1 LEEEISLL
9 ELGRIFYHFIQRRG
23 FLSNRIGSNDGAIFK
38 GKENMTGINET
49 REQIKNE
56 TLGKFL
62 YDISFKEGEKYY
74 LKKDAEGKEI
84 RVRARYTQRDM
95 YISEF
100 QNIWNKQADIL
111 KLKDKKIRT
120 SKTRYLKGNIN
131 NNRNKAKIAHYINEY
146 GKENVIIENNKVTT
160 YSEVPLKE
168 FFAGEIYYK
177 DGNLRFKSNESLLF
191 WQRPLRSQ
199 KNLLDNCR
207 FENELPVIMGNGKF
221 RKKNGEVIKRSKKPC
236 PLSHPEFELF
246 RAHQF
251 INNIK
256 FGKGNRLNEEQRQ
269 IILELINSK
278 DAGFKFDQI
287 PKKLNLTYE
296 KFNYDNDQKIA
307 GNPTIKKLKPL
318 FSAEIWEK
326 HYEEIWHC
334 FYFYDDNDLL
344 FEKLKKDFNLKT
356 DSVEKISNI
365 KLKEGYSNV
374 SLKAIRNILPFL
386 ENGHQYDRAVILGGV
401 KNAFSDRWDDFSE
414 FHEQIEKDV
423 IQILK
428 EENTDGSAIEK
439 IKDYLSEP
447 SNFYGFYKNDPYFS
461 HLYHHSQDIEK
472 KNKTKILPEVEN
484 LRNPIV
490 QQALNETR
498 RLVNSLLAHYRRDD
512 PDFSFERIHVEMG
525 RNLKNNKTKR
535 QELSRR
541 ISDNEKKNE
550 AARERL
556 AEFGLRPSREN
567 VQRYLLFDEIQK
579 HVSGPVQCPYTGKV
593 INLNDLLG
601 GENLVQIEHMIPFSV
616 SLDDSFGNKT
626 LCESN
631 FNRLKGERTPYEYY
645 EMNPDPKLWGTDSWD
660 AVSERAFKILPYYKA
675 KRFTAKKKFEKSQF
689 IERQLNDSRYISK
702 KAVELLSA
710 ICDDVKMLPGQV
722 TSELRHLWGIN
733 NILNP
738 VHGIENL
745 NAEVK
750 EEERHYYYVVTDE
763 NDKAISLQR
772 KENEK
777 PETDENQI
785 TITGD
790 VKNGKFFSKYLS
802 IKVETPE
809 LKDGKYW
816 IILNVSEPHSFQPVF
831 VSKPDADEDEVI
843 FKGRIENHFFNNDT
857 IGKRIKTDNE
867 DGSYWAK
874 FSIKNKEFKRAET
887 KGRIKTTGSKVA
899 LFGSIEDGT
908 FSSHIYQCKTNL
920 PDGKYWSI
928 LELDFDNVEFL
939 HAVKPRPE
947 TNEEQ
952 VLSYATVD
960 EDGLMVADIDPSYT
974 KNTQLNS
981 GRYYC
986 LFDVDSIKKEK
997 YRVENDPPELKKGEK
1012 LTEANVWVDEAT
1024 GEIKYD
1030 PKKNREDHRHHAIDA
1045 ITVALTEQGF
1055 LQRLSTHHALEK
1067 EKQRGINST
1076 EKFPEPWN
1084 GFNQD
1089 VQKAADAILVS
1100 HKKNSKVLT
1109 KVSKKIIKDGKT
1121 YLSKGYEA
1129 RGQLH
1134 KEFVFGN
1141 RKPQNQKEGFHIRKP
1156 ISDIKTNKHINK
1168 VVDPAIRD
1176 LILNH
1181 LKDNCGVDIS
1191 KSSFSVPKDA
1201 FFIDGEPRVFLPNR
1215 KGGEPVPVKKV
1226 RLRENIGN
1234 AVNLKS
1240 ERNQFVNPRNNHHVL
1255 IYKDEE
1261 ENYHEDVVTFWTVTE
1276 RQLQNQ
1282 SKYQMPEDGKE
1293 IVTTLEINDMF
1304 LLGLSDEEYESNKNN
1319 EQLLCKHLYRVQK
1332 FTSGDYYFRYHM
1344 ASTIDHPQ
1352 EKQQINSFG
1361 DGKNGWLTHNPIKVK
1376 INILGNIEKI

>member
-1 LEEEISLL
+1 
-9 ELGRIFYHFIQRRG
+9 
-23 FLSNRIGSNDGAIFK
+23 
-38 GKENMTGINET
+38 
-49 REQIKNE
+49 
-56 TLGKFL
+56 
-62 YDISFKEGEKYY
+62 
-74 LKKDAEGKEI
+74 
-84 RVRARYTQRDM
+84 M

-100 QNIWNKQADIL
+100 QKIWDNQAENL
-111 KLKDKKIRT
+111 NLENKKIRT

-131 NNRNKAKIAHYINEY
+131 NNRNNAKIAHYNNVY
-146 GKENVIIENNKVTT
+146 GKENVIIDKNKITT
-160 YSEVPLKE
+160 FSEVPLKE

-221 RKKNGEVIKRSKKPC
+221 RMKNGEMVKRSKKPC
-236 PLSHPEFELF
+236 PVSHPEFELF

-256 FGKGNRLNEEQRQ
+256 FGKGNKLNEEQRQ
-269 IILELINSK
+269 IVLDLINSK
-278 DAGFKFDQI
+278 DAGFKFEQI
-287 PKKLNLTYE
+287 PKRLNLTYE

-307 GNPTIKKLKPL
+307 GNPTIKKLEAL
-318 FSAEIWEK
+318 FPAKIWEK

-344 FEKLKKDFNLKT
+344 LEKLQKNFDLKAH
-356 DSVEKISNI
+356 DVEKISKI
-365 KLKEGYSNV
+365 KLQEGYSNV
-374 SLKAIRNILPFL
+374 SLKAIRNISPFL
-386 ENGHQYDRAVILGGV
+386 GKGYQYDRAVILGGV
-401 KNAFSDRWDDFSE
+401 KNAFGDRWTDFSE

-428 EENTDGSAIEK
+428 EENTEGEAIEK

-447 SNFYGFYKNDPYFS
+447 SNFYGFDKNDPHFS
-461 HLYHHSQDIEK
+461 HLYHHSQEIEK
-472 KNKTKILPEVEN
+472 KSKTKIVPEVEN

-498 RLVNSLLAHYRRDD
+498 RLVNSLLAHYRQDD
-512 PDFSFERIHVEMG
+512 PNFNFERVHVEMG
-525 RNLKNNKTKR
+525 RNLKNSKTKR

-541 ISDNEKKNE
+541 ISENEKKND

-601 GENLVQIEHMIPFSV
+601 GDNLVQIEHMIPFSV

-645 EMNPDPKLWGTDSWD
+645 EMNPDPKLWGADSWN
-660 AVSERAFKILPYYKA
+660 AVSERAFKILPYNKA

-702 KAVELLSA
+702 KAVELLST

-738 VHGIENL
+738 VHGIEDL

-750 EEERHYYYVVTDE
+750 EERHYYYVVTDE
-763 NDKAISLQR
+763 NDKAVSIHR

-777 PETDENQI
+777 PQTDENQI
-785 TITGD
+785 TVTGN

-802 IKVETPE
+802 MKVETPD

-816 IILNVSEPHSFQPVF
+816 IVLNVSEPHSFQPVF
-831 VSKPDADEDEVI
+831 IPKPDADESKVI
-843 FKGRIENHFFNNDT
+843 FKGRIENQYFNNDT
-857 IGKRIKTDNE
+857 IGKRLKTDSE

-874 FSIKNKEFKRAET
+874 ISIKSKEFKRADT
-887 KGRIKTTGSKVA
+887 KGRIKTTGSRVA
-899 LFGSIEDGT
+899 LFGSVEDGT
-908 FSSHIYQCKTNL
+908 FSSHIYECKTNL

-928 LELDFDNVEFL
+928 LELDFDDIEFI
-939 HAVKPRPE
+939 HAIKPRPE
-947 TNEEQ
+947 TTDKQ
-952 VLSYATVD
+952 LLSYATID
-960 EDGLMVADIDPSYT
+960 EDGKMVADIDPGYT
-974 KNTQLNS
+974 KNTQLTP

-986 LFDVDSIKKEK
+986 RFDIDSIEKEK

-1012 LTEANVWVDEAT
+1012 LAEANVWVDEAT

-1084 GFNQD
+1084 GFNHD
-1089 VQKAADAILVS
+1089 VQKAADSILVS
-1100 HKKNSKVLT
+1100 HKKNNKVLT

-1134 KEFVFGN
+1134 KEFVFGK

-1156 ISDIKTNKHINK
+1156 ISDLKTNKHINK
-1168 VVDPAIRD
+1168 VVDPTIRD
-1176 LILNH
+1176 LILDH
-1181 LKDNCGVDIS
+1181 LKNDCGVDTS
-1191 KSSFSVPKDA
+1191 KSSFIVPKDA
-1201 FFIDGEPRVFLPNR
+1201 FFRDGEPRVFLPNR

-1226 RLRENIGN
+1226 RLRENIGK
-1234 AVNLKS
+1234 AVNLKT
-1240 ERNQFVNPRNNHHVL
+1240 EVNQFVNPRNNHHVL
-1255 IYKDEE
+1255 IYKDDEG
-1261 ENYHEDVVTFWTVTE
+1261 NYQEDVVTFWTVTE

-1282 SKYQMPEDGKE
+1282 PKYQLPEDGKE

-1304 LLGLSDEEYESNKNN
+1304 LLGLSDEEFESNKNN
-1319 EQLLCKHLYRVQK
+1319 TAFLSSYLYRVQK
-1332 FTSGDYYFRYHM
+1332 ISDMYYNFRFHL
-1344 ASTIDHPQ
+1344 ASTLDKKEEEIYIQ
-1352 EKQQINSFG
+1352 SLGAWEKY
-1361 DGKNGWLTHNPIKVK
+1361 NPIKVK
-1376 INILGNIEKI
+1376 INILGNIEKVKQTKP